1 VDLFYEK
8 VIGDPNL
15 AAYFEGV
22 DLGRLKGHQRAFI
35 GAALGGPEAYQGRD
49 MGSAHAG
56 LGVTDAVFDAVVGH
70 LVTTLGELGIPEV
83 TISQIGDALAP
94 LRSDIVTKSAVAR
107 PAFEPSDSS
116 SSGVRRGLSRS

>member
-1 VDLFYEK
+1 MAIYDQIGGSPSVSAAVDLFYEK

-49 MGSAHAG
+49 MGAAHAG
-56 LGVTDAVFDAVVGH
+56 LGVTDADFDAVVGH
-70 LVTTLGELGIPEV
+70 LVATLGELGVPAV

-94 LRSDIVTKSAVAR
+94 LRSDIVTRSAVA
-107 PAFEPSDSS
+107 
-116 SSGVRRGLSRS
+116 